1 MSDPNTGETPW
12 WRTYFDEAFFHLHLP
27 LFTEA
32 DSRRE
37 VAAMVE
43 MLGLPE
49 GARVLDVPCGWG
61 RHTLLFSDVG
71 IEAFGADLSVPL
83 LRRAAEQATGQAQP
97 LRFAAADL
105 RWLPFRDGSFDAV
118 LNVFTSLGLFIDDEE
133 DLRALREARRILRP
147 GGKLLLE
154 SMHRDDVICAYA
166 ERDRWSLPDGTR
178 VRVRRRFDA
187 VAGISYERLQWKRGE
202 ETGEKRHALRLRT
215 ATEIDGLLRRAGF
228 GSTTYHGGWDGEPF
242 RHDSPQVIVVATA

>member
-1 MSDPNTGETPW
+1 MSEGAGAPW
-12 WRTYFDEAFFHLHLP
+12 WRSYFDDVFYDLHLP
-27 LFTEA
+27 LFPEA

-37 VAAMVE
+37 AAAMVE

-49 GARVLDVPCGWG
+49 GARILDVPCGWG
-61 RHTLLFSDVG
+61 RHTLLFPDIG
-71 IEAFGADLSVPL
+71 IDAFGADLSVAL
-83 LRRAAEQATGQAQP
+83 LQRAVDQAREEATP

-105 RWLPFRDGSFDAV
+105 RELPFRDAAFDAV
-118 LNVFTSLGLFIDDEE
+118 LNVFTSLGLFVDDEE

-166 ERDRWSLPDGTR
+166 ERDQWSLPDGTR

-187 VAGISYERLQWKRGE
+187 VAGISYERLQWKRGDE
-202 ETGEKRHALRLRT
+202 GGEKRHALRLRT
-215 ATEIDGLLRRAGF
+215 ATEIAGLLRRAGF
-228 GSTTYHGGWDGEPF
+228 GEVTYYGGWDLEPF
-242 RHDSPQVIVVATA
+242 RHDSQQVIAVAERD